1 MATFSFFYFIGFII
15 TFLGTSWKPTL
26 FINALIFAIAELF
39 FYASGFNLKPVAL
52 LIGWASAVLI
62 PSHFLFVQAE
72 VFAMTTATHM
82 NLLVFT
88 LEIATFVL
96 STALVFSYDNSPF
109 LWMIMMGIHVVY
121 VIMLMHLSNQVDL
134 MIKRESVTKIN
145 YYAMLLSGLLVS
157 DLVYMI
163 SSAALNH
170 GSTLA
175 STGVAAGAAF
185 VLSFSLDF
193 LMHRRSSQ
201 ESFPPL

>member
-1 MATFSFFYFIGFII
+1 MATYSFFYFIGFIT
-15 TFLGTSWKPTL
+15 TFLGTSWRPTL
-26 FINALIFAIAELF
+26 LINVVIFIIAELF
-39 FYASGFNLKPVAL
+39 FFTSGFNLKPVAL

-109 LWMIMMGIHVVY
+109 IWMIMMAIHAVY
-121 VIMLMHLSNQVDL
+121 VFMLMHLSNQLDL
-134 MIKRESVTKIN
+134 IKRESVTKIN
-145 YYAMLLSGLLVS
+145 YYAMLISGLLVS
-157 DLVYMI
+157 DLVYMM

-185 VLSFSLDF
+185 CFSFVLDF
-193 LMHRRSSQ
+193 MLHRRSSQ